1 MENIDSLSMFVLLI
15 LYDLLIYLILKSL
28 ASLYFDSFRL
38 WRQLC
43 VGKGVQGKD
52 ALSFLSLVLAVSL
65 VSSSHPPCT
74 CRCFQQ
80 EVKEEEAGSEAD
92 PEEGMELKEECG
104 EGEGPYLSE
113 VERAASESEDGYG
126 PPSQRYTAD
135 SLASSP
141 ASSSQLYVPS
151 LWRRIRS
158 CDLVLLL
165 LLF

>member
-1 MENIDSLSMFVLLI
+1 M
-15 LYDLLIYLILKSL
+15 
-28 ASLYFDSFRL
+28 
-38 WRQLC
+38 
-43 VGKGVQGKD
+43 
-52 ALSFLSLVLAVSL
+52 
-65 VSSSHPPCT
+65 
-74 CRCFQQ
+74 
-80 EVKEEEAGSEAD
+80 KEEEAGSEAD

-141 ASSSQLYVPS
+141 ASSSQLYVPTS
-151 LWRRIRS
+151 VRWRVQS

-165 LLF
+165 LPAQLLSCCFHFSLMMRTTQTWTIMLKERKKWERTQQKQKYKIIGV